1 MKNEVKIAA
10 VNSESNKLPDEANPY
25 SRNFDPDA
33 SGKYIGSNLDK
44 MLAYLHEAGKNG
56 VDLVCTYEDFKDL
69 GCYLRHPNYSRIFMS
84 QADEIPGPACEKI
97 GDVARRYEMHVAAN
111 LYEKEG
117 DKIYN
122 TTVLF
127 GRNGEIIGKYR
138 KIHLPACEKWL
149 ITRGHEFNV
158 FETDIGKIG
167 FAVCYDIVFAEH
179 SRAVALS
186 GADIILHPT
195 GGMGISGVSSS
206 YIGEALPRVRA
217 AENAVYL
224 VVAKNTQFGGQ
235 GRSCIID
242 NNGEI
247 IAELPGRKEGIVTAE
262 FRPDFDIVRE
272 DLFDTFFSGVSSI
285 RARQTIEREPSLYS
299 IITDRNPPLLG
310 RYRDVKLSLEPDEI
324 KEISR
329 QWKEYVQADI
339 ENRPV
344 NLKYHW

>member
-1 MKNEVKIAA
+1 MKDTIKISA
-10 VNSESNKLPDEANPY
+10 VNSENNILPDEANPY
-25 SRNFDPDA
+25 SRRFIPDA
-33 SGKYIGSNLDK
+33 LKNYVDNNLEK

-56 VDLVCTYEDFKDL
+56 VDLVCTYEDFL
-69 GCYLRHPNYSRIFMS
+69 GQGYSLRLDDQHLFRS
-84 QADEIPGPACEKI
+84 QAVGVPDPTCEKI
-97 GDVARRYEMHVAAN
+97 GAIAKRYEMHVAAN
-111 LYEKEG
+111 LYEKDG
-117 DKIYN
+117 DRIYN

-127 GRNGEIIGKYR
+127 GRNGKIIGKYR
-138 KIHLPACEKWL
+138 KIHMPVCEKWHVA
-149 ITRGHEFNV
+149 RGHEFSV
-158 FETDIGKIG
+158 FDTDIGRIG
-167 FAVCYDIVFAEH
+167 FAVCYDIVFLEH
-179 SRAVALS
+179 CRAMALN

-206 YIGEALPRVRA
+206 YIGEALLRVRA

-247 IAELPGRKEGIVTAE
+247 LAELQGRNEGITTAE

-272 DLFDTFFSGVSSI
+272 DLFDTFFSGVSNI

-299 IITDRNPPLLG
+299 ILAERNPPLYS
-310 RYRDVKLSLEPDEI
+310 RYKDVKLSLEPNEI
-324 KEISR
+324 KEISN

-339 ENRPV
+339 EKRPV